1 MKKIRVSILSFAFMG
16 TVLCVGNAKGKEVFG
31 ESYIPYLAQSDIV
44 SNQARIVF
52 YRPFSET
59 YPNATHVYVDGE
71 FQTALL
77 AGGYSEFCLTPGVH
91 SLGSF
96 SGDEPLYNGKR
107 KQEWDLKF
115 NGGETYYFRPAN
127 IVTGQPESIAMDIAE
142 KQLGKM
148 HRQMH
153 ALSRASKVQACQWR
167 EKKYKDYILPG
178 DILFNFGRY
187 SKSDIS
193 FEGEKAVLSLLA
205 TLNKDNARLKSIEVI
220 GYTDPIGS
228 IESNYILGQRRARTV
243 MEMLKDGGVLT
254 DNLTAKSGGS
264 SEPLITDCI
273 GTKAYKIACYAPNR
287 RVVVRVTSHKE

>member
-1 MKKIRVSILSFAFMG
+1 MKKIRVSVLAFSLMG
-16 TVLCVGNAKGKEVFG
+16 TVLCVGNAKGKEIFG
-31 ESYIPYLAQSDIV
+31 ERYIPYLSQSDV
-44 SNQARIVF
+44 ASNQARIVF

-59 YPNATHVYVDGE
+59 YPNATHVYLDGE

-77 AGGYSEFCLTPGVH
+77 AGGYSEFCITPGVH

-127 IVTGQPESIAMDIAE
+127 IVTGQPVPISMPIAE
-142 KQLGKM
+142 KQLSKM

-153 ALSRASKVQACQWR
+153 ALSRSSKVLACQLR
-167 EKKYKDYILPG
+167 EKKYKDYVLPG

-187 SKSDIS
+187 SRSDIS
-193 FEGEKAVLSLLA
+193 FDGEKAILNLLDD
-205 TLNKDNARLKSIEVI
+205 LNKKNAHLKSVEVI

-243 MEMLKDGGVLT
+243 MEMLREGGVLT
-254 DNLTAKSGGS
+254 DSLTAKSGGS
-264 SEPLITDCI
+264 SEPLVTDCI

-287 RVVVRVTSHKE
+287 RVVVRVTSNKE